1 MRKIHFKISILFLF
15 VFLFLG
21 QFRDSSNFS
30 FYLSSSKIYSTNEL
44 PKIQVETYNYS
55 GTIKFR
61 AYRIN
66 NPIEYF
72 ENLNNPHYPDIK
84 NLNTSNTFNI
94 LKTSFNKLKNDLR
107 VSSRKILP
115 EESRKIL
122 KNIFIKEDSLISKEE
137 TKISDDIP
145 SALQNYEIE
154 KEWIEKIPHNN
165 DYWNYHTINIGINKP
180 GVYLIEGKVA
190 NRKIAYTTL
199 IISDYALITKNS
211 NNKILTYVANKMTGQ
226 SIKDFPLSFYMDKKI
241 ISNNLNTNTNGLLE
255 FEYPLAKSESNL
267 EDFDPY
273 SSNKY
278 LIMGMKDDHFI
289 ISEPYISN
297 YYYTYNKYNV
307 FLYTERPV
315 YRPGQTV
322 YFKGIIRQKEKSE
335 WIVYKNKY
343 IPIKVTDSRGN
354 TIFSDSILT
363 NEFGTIN
370 GEIKIEKEFPLG
382 YYWIESKIEG
392 ANYSTGFEVQEYKKP
407 EYKVDITFDKKYY
420 IKGEQLQA
428 KIKANYYFGNPVANA
443 KVEYFVYRK
452 KLYYYNWDDFNFSFD
467 DNEDYQFYGQE
478 LIFSQSAELNSDGEI
493 SFNYFT
499 DKFANKDY
507 LYTVVA
513 NVTDESR
520 RVISSTRSV
529 KVMRGS
535 FSINISTDKFVYKK
549 DDNIFFKINAED
561 FEKKPVMTNFN
572 IKIFSISYER
582 VEKTINNEK
591 HVEYKKKKNLI
602 HNLYGA
608 TNDKGESEISY
619 KINQSGSFEI
629 EIFAKDK
636 NGNEISNIGYIY
648 IIDNTDTD
656 WYTSSS
662 NNIKII
668 PDKKEY
674 NKDDLMRI
682 FITIPYPNSDVLI
695 TAERDEIYYSKVEHF
710 NGISKVIEIPI
721 KKEYSPNV
729 FICASLLFNNDFYSQ
744 SKEISIPINEKILK
758 VLIQNDKDIYK
769 PGEKGKITI
778 KAFDY
783 KNRPVKN
790 AELSLGIVDESIY
803 DIVKDNTPDIV
814 SQFYSK
820 SPNQVYSSSSLYFSF
835 YGYSREIRI
844 DEYSDLYENKQKNL
858 FASKNERERIAFGD
872 VKGEKFAES
881 KVRKDFKDMI
891 LWIPKLITNK
901 DGIAEAIVN
910 YPDNL
915 TTWRSTV
922 KAITKETEVGSSI
935 SRVITKKNLIVR
947 LELPRFFISNDEAK
961 IAINIH
967 NYMNQDKYV
976 NFQLSAKNII
986 LLGSNQKVF
995 VPKNSIVK
1003 IDYPVSTSGYF
1014 GNATFFAKVTTDN
1027 EYDAVELSVPILPHG
1042 IEKTETKNL
1051 VIEDQY
1057 SQKNFSFFI
1066 DENMNFYA
1074 SKLIISNSP
1083 SVASSIL
1090 GSLDELLDYP
1100 YGCVEQTMSR
1110 FLPALIVKKSI
1121 EDLGLPLTQRMQ
1133 NDLPIIIDKSLKRL
1147 YAFQH
1152 NDNGGW
1158 GWWKDD
1164 QTDPY
1169 MTAYVVYGLAL
1180 ASELGYPIDKNSLRR
1195 GMWNL
1200 KWWIENQNDLELTT
1214 KSFLIFSLVSANKRE
1229 NVFDPNLLK
1238 AYLNQIDK
1246 NKINNYSKALL
1257 ALSYYTLEQKNE
1269 ASFIV
1274 NNLISQTVYNNNEVF
1289 WKGKSW
1295 NYNWQDDEIETTAFV
1310 LKALINYNKNDSRI
1324 IKGLN
1329 YLLSKKNS
1337 DYWQS
1342 TKKTAMIILAITDYL
1357 KNSEELNTNYNLKI
1371 YVNDRKAFEKNFTK
1385 EDIFKKEDKIVID
1398 HSYLRIGE
1406 NKIRIEKNGKGKL
1419 YQTNRLMFY
1428 TNEENITMSGSD
1440 FIVHREYFKLRL
1452 INKGNN
1458 LIYIKEP
1465 LNGYLNSG
1473 DLIYVD
1479 LKVHSNISN
1488 DYFIL
1493 EDPIPSGCEP
1503 VVEDQKFKIENE
1515 NTNIYQNYRYWYN
1528 TARDF
1533 RDQKVT
1539 FFARKI
1545 FKGEQNYS
1553 YIMRA
1558 HIPGEFHTLPAQA
1571 FLMYYPEVRGNSN
1584 EKIIRIE

>member
-1 MRKIHFKISILFLF
+1 
-15 VFLFLG
+15 
-21 QFRDSSNFS
+21 
-30 FYLSSSKIYSTNEL
+30 
-44 PKIQVETYNYS
+44 
-55 GTIKFR
+55 
-61 AYRIN
+61 
-66 NPIEYF
+66 
-72 ENLNNPHYPDIK
+72 
-84 NLNTSNTFNI
+84 
-94 LKTSFNKLKNDLR
+94 
-107 VSSRKILP
+107 
-115 EESRKIL
+115 
-122 KNIFIKEDSLISKEE
+122 
-137 TKISDDIP
+137 
-145 SALQNYEIE
+145 
-154 KEWIEKIPHNN
+154 
-165 DYWNYHTINIGINKP
+165 
-180 GVYLIEGKVA
+180 
-190 NRKIAYTTL
+190 
-199 IISDYALITKNS
+199 
-211 NNKILTYVANKMTGQ
+211 
-226 SIKDFPLSFYMDKKI
+226 
-241 ISNNLNTNTNGLLE
+241 
-255 FEYPLAKSESNL
+255 
-267 EDFDPY
+267 
-273 SSNKY
+273 
-278 LIMGMKDDHFI
+278 
-289 ISEPYISN
+289 
-297 YYYTYNKYNV
+297 
-307 FLYTERPV
+307 
-315 YRPGQTV
+315 
-322 YFKGIIRQKEKSE
+322 
-335 WIVYKNKY
+335 
-343 IPIKVTDSRGN
+343 
-354 TIFSDSILT
+354 
-363 NEFGTIN
+363 
-370 GEIKIEKEFPLG
+370 
-382 YYWIESKIEG
+382 
-392 ANYSTGFEVQEYKKP
+392 
-407 EYKVDITFDKKYY
+407 
-420 IKGEQLQA
+420 
-428 KIKANYYFGNPVANA
+428 
-443 KVEYFVYRK
+443 
-452 KLYYYNWDDFNFSFD
+452 
-467 DNEDYQFYGQE
+467 
-478 LIFSQSAELNSDGEI
+478 
-493 SFNYFT
+493 
-499 DKFANKDY
+499 
-507 LYTVVA
+507 
-513 NVTDESR
+513 
-520 RVISSTRSV
+520 
-529 KVMRGS
+529 
-535 FSINISTDKFVYKK
+535 
-549 DDNIFFKINAED
+549 
-561 FEKKPVMTNFN
+561 
-572 IKIFSISYER
+572 
-582 VEKTINNEK
+582 
-591 HVEYKKKKNLI
+591 
-602 HNLYGA
+602 
-608 TNDKGESEISY
+608 
-619 KINQSGSFEI
+619 
-629 EIFAKDK
+629 
-636 NGNEISNIGYIY
+636 
-648 IIDNTDTD
+648 
-656 WYTSSS
+656 
-662 NNIKII
+662 
-668 PDKKEY
+668 
-674 NKDDLMRI
+674 
-682 FITIPYPNSDVLI
+682 
-695 TAERDEIYYSKVEHF
+695 
-710 NGISKVIEIPI
+710 
-721 KKEYSPNV
+721 
-729 FICASLLFNNDFYSQ
+729 
-744 SKEISIPINEKILK
+744 
-758 VLIQNDKDIYK
+758 
-769 PGEKGKITI
+769 
-778 KAFDY
+778 
-783 KNRPVKN
+783 
-790 AELSLGIVDESIY
+790 
-803 DIVKDNTPDIV
+803 
-814 SQFYSK
+814 
-820 SPNQVYSSSSLYFSF
+820 
-835 YGYSREIRI
+835 
-844 DEYSDLYENKQKNL
+844 
-858 FASKNERERIAFGD
+858 
-872 VKGEKFAES
+872 
-881 KVRKDFKDMI
+881 MI
-891 LWIPKLITNK
+891 LEGL
-901 DGIAEAIVN
+901 
-910 YPDNL
+910 
-915 TTWRSTV
+915 R
-922 KAITKETEVGSSI
+922 
-935 SRVITKKNLIVR
+935 ITKKNLIVR

-1027 EYDAVELSVPILPHG
+1027 EYDAVELSIPILPHG

-1121 EDLGLPLTQRMQ
+1121 EDLGLPLTHRMQ

-1180 ASELGYPIDKNSLRR
+1180 AFELGYPIDKNSLRR

-1214 KSFLIFSLVSANKRE
+1214 KSFLIFSLISANKRE
-1229 NVFDPNLLK
+1229 NIFDLNLLK

-1371 YVNDRKAFEKNFTK
+1371 YVNDKKAFEKNFTK

-1479 LKVHSNISN
+1479 LKVHSNINN

-1528 TARDF
+1528 TARDY